1 MENTKH
7 NVPPLKLDFNVK
19 EVHDKIVD
27 FIRMFFSDKEGP
39 AVVGISG
46 G

>member
-7 NVPPLKLDFNVK
+7 NVPPLKLNLNVK
-19 EVHDKIVD
+19 EVHDKIID

-39 AVVGISG
+39 AIVGISG